1 MQCPDFVAQ
10 TDFYRLF
17 GADDRPD
24 IAGEFAGRHHQLRQ
38 RFFFDRG
45 VADDKPRNPFLNL
58 TEVLIGLRSADDRPA
73 DADRMQHHGSGG
85 GDKRPTCSDGE
96 WYADGVTAAENQGH
110 CRGFHSCDEFRDGKS
125 GLHIAADCVEQDE
138 KTVDFFALLDR
149 RKLRK
154 DVFIFCG
161 FSVFRRFLMSF
172 DRADD
177 GNTVDDTVGGLC
189 RDRAKVRAVR
199 LFAFV

>member
-24 IAGEFAGRHHQLRQ
+24 IAGEFAGRHHQIRQ

-73 DADRMQHHGSGG
+73 DADRMQHHGSGR

-96 WYADGVTAAENQGH
+96 WYADGMTAAENQGDGR
-110 CRGFHSCDEFRDGKS
+110 CFHSGDEFRDGKS
-125 GLHIAADCVEQDE
+125 GLHIAADGVEQD
-138 KTVDFFALLDR
+138 KKSVDFLTFLNR

-154 DVFIFCG
+154 NMFIFCG
-161 FSVFRRFLMSF
+161 FGVFRRFLMPLDGS
-172 DRADD
+172 DD
-177 GNTVDDTVGGLC
+177 GNTVDDTVRGLR
-189 RDRAKVRAVR
+189 RDRAEVRA
-199 LFAFV
+199 AG